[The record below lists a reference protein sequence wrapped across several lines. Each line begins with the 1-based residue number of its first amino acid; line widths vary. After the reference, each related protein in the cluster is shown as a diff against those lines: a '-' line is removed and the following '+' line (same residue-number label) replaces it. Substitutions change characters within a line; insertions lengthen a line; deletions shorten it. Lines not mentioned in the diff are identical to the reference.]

1 MERAAATGR
10 CTPADLDAARR
21 RAGMTA
27 WRMWL
32 VCRVSPM
39 RRGTVVH
46 LQDPSWSYSEPYS
59 GPAGGPAGAAW
70 PACRAYP
77 PRSGISVGVGGF
89 DAVTCKECRAAA
101 EEGRGRRLYVRQLDA
116 GLSPDPVWGREA
128 PVVTWERGCSSR
140 PVKEITR

>member
-21 RAGMTA
+21 RAGLTP

-46 LQDPSWSYSEPYS
+46 LLEPSW
-59 GPAGGPAGAAW
+59 GDAW
-70 PACRAYP
+70 PARPACRGYRYP
-77 PRSGISVGVGGF
+77 PRSGLESGVGGF
-89 DAVTCKECRAAA
+89 SAVTCKACRAVA
-101 EEGRGRRLYVRQLDA
+101 GRGKALRVRQLNV

-128 PVVTWERGCSSR
+128 PVTWERGCRSFPPR